1 LAGGEGAASD
11 SYEAAATPEPPCGLL
26 RHSSPPRSFWRFF
39 GVDRSIAGVR
49 VSARPTQRNRGNGNR
64 NRVGLEGAWE
74 QVSSKIILKKNA
86 VSVKER
92 WGAGQLE
99 VDHEK
104 SGGLPAVR
112 VGCCAAG
119 ACAVELYGSCFL
131 GCCFEVAACPAY
143 RAAPSM

>member
-1 LAGGEGAASD
+1 
-11 SYEAAATPEPPCGLL
+11 
-26 RHSSPPRSFWRFF
+26 
-39 GVDRSIAGVR
+39 
-49 VSARPTQRNRGNGNR
+49 
-64 NRVGLEGAWE
+64 VGLEGAWE

-112 VGCCAAG
+112 VGLG
-119 ACAVELYGSCFL
+119 SFAVELDGSGFL
-131 GCCFEVAACPAY
+131 GCCSEVTGAVTKAEEFGSVPVVVVEV
-143 RAAPSM
+143 